1 MATSLVQLLKKY
13 KVEIPI
19 IQRDYAQGR
28 QHGNVPK
35 IRDGFLNRL
44 LEACQPNAEILELD
58 FVYGYIAE
66 GQVKEGTNQIFIP
79 LDGQQRLTTLFLL
92 HWFVAYKKNQ
102 LHEVGSILLNFS
114 YETRH
119 SSRVFCE
126 KLIADKI
133 LISKLTIGNNDVAS
147 EENKKTIGEHIAN
160 QSWYFSGWD
169 NDPTISSMLTMLDA
183 IEEKVQHL
191 SIDDLWSALWNDKA
205 QIVFHQLDMTKLNL
219 PDELYIKMNS
229 RGKPLTNFEYFK
241 SEFSKIVP
249 DSKKEEFNDKI
260 DKDWYD
266 LFWYQLFETKEQNGE
281 EIKDIAKF
289 VDESFLKFFRYITD
303 ILIARN
309 QLSISQSSFHDEIS
323 YFKHVYTTEGML
335 EKLFEIFEY
344 IKSVDFKD
352 YFAGCFYT
360 SENNQ
365 RENTTRLFFSSKS
378 TQLFNLCAA
387 NYDPSQRSNPFS
399 IGEQLLF
406 YAAIYGIVNGI
417 EDAQKPYRKIR
428 NLIANSE
435 DTVRKDN
442 MHNLLVSVEQVMEG
456 KALDKSSKFNSSQIR
471 NEEDKE
477 AYLLSNP
484 ESETLLYQVEDN
496 IILQGCTAIFDL
508 DDFFVSRA
516 NQFLKTFNE
525 SNPDFRSIKRAM
537 FSCGDYSQFYGSNKS
552 KTDKIRWGVWMH
564 YQLGANNQSQWRE
577 LFTPSNLRVGYANT
591 KSILNELLDK
601 LCVSN
606 LVTIIDNYLQAED
619 TIKDW
624 RYYYIKYKECRHM
637 PKGYSSW
644 IMDKK
649 YQYHSRMMNST
660 QLNGQNWSP
669 YLFCIHKKMQDKT
682 ALDNYDDSLV
692 VTNKHGISFS
702 IRNVNSWFEVNV
714 HSENKA
720 EIISRLAEIEDFELI
735 KTEEKTELRYLI
747 KQNDDYIDL
756 EDRVEKG
763 KQLVEIACDFQS
775 NN

>member
-1 MATSLVQLLKKY
+1 MATSLLQLLKKY

-44 LEACQPNAEILELD
+44 LEACKPNAEILELD
-58 FVYGYIAE
+58 FVYGYIE
-66 GQVKEGTNQIFIP
+66 EGTNQIFIP

-92 HWFVAYKKNQ
+92 HWFVAYKKNL
-102 LHEVGSILLNFS
+102 LHEVGSVLLNFS

-126 KLIADKI
+126 KLITDKI
-133 LISKLTIGNNDVAS
+133 LIPELSIGKDGVAP

-183 IEEKVQHL
+183 IEEKAQNKSV
-191 SIDDLWSALWNDKA
+191 DDLWSALWDDNA

-249 DSKKEEFNDKI
+249 DNKKEEFNDKI

-303 ILIARN
+303 IFIARQ
-309 QLSISQSSFHDEIS
+309 QLSINQSSFPDEIS
-323 YFKHVYTTEGML
+323 YFKHVYTTGGML
-335 EKLFEIFEY
+335 ENLFEIFEH
-344 IKSVDFKD
+344 IKGVDFKD

-360 SENNQ
+360 GENNQ
-365 RENTTRLFFSSKS
+365 GENAIRLFFSSKS
-378 TQLFNLCAA
+378 TQLFNLCSA

-406 YAAIYGIVNGI
+406 YAAIYGIVNGV
-417 EDAQKPYRKIR
+417 EEAQKTYRKIR

-456 KALDKSSKFNSSQIR
+456 KPLDKTSKFNSSQIR

-477 AYLLSNP
+477 AYLRSHP
-484 ESETLLYQVEDN
+484 ESETCLYQLEDN
-496 IILQGCTAIFDL
+496 SILQGCTTIFDL
-508 DDFFVSRA
+508 DDLFVSRA
-516 NQFLKTFNE
+516 QQFLKTFNE
-525 SNPDFRSIKRAM
+525 SNPDYRSIKRAM
-537 FSCGDYSQFYGSNKS
+537 FSCGDYSQFYGSSKS

-606 LVTIIDNYLQAED
+606 LETIIDNYLQSED

-669 YLFCIHKKMQDKT
+669 YLFCIHKKTQERT
-682 ALDNYDDSLV
+682 SLENYDNSLIV
-692 VTNKHGISFS
+692 FNEHGNSFS
-702 IRNVNSWFEVNV
+702 IRNYNSWYVV
-714 HSENKA
+714 KVLSEN
-720 EIISRLAEIEDFELI
+720 EEELNNGLTTNDDFELFEQNGT
-735 KTEEKTELRYLI
+735 KELRYAI
-747 KQNDDYIDL
+747 NQNADYIDL

-763 KQLVEIACDFQS
+763 LKLVEMLLDYQS
-775 NN
+775 KSLSE

>member
-58 FVYGYIAE
+58 FVYGYIAQ
-66 GQVKEGTNQIFIP
+66 GHVKEGTNQIFVP

-92 HWFVAYKKNQ
+92 HWFAAYKNNL
-102 LHEVGSILLNFS
+102 LHEVGSVLLNFS

-126 KLIADKI
+126 KLITDKI
-133 LISKLTIGNNDVAS
+133 LIPERSISNNDVAS

-183 IEEKVQHL
+183 IEEKVQNI
-191 SIDDLWSALWNDKA
+191 SIDDLCGALWNDNA

-335 EKLFEIFEY
+335 EKLFEIFEH

-352 YFAGCFYT
+352 YFASCFYIG
-360 SENNQ
+360 ENNQ
-365 RENTTRLFFSSKS
+365 RENATRLFFSSKS
-378 TQLFNLCAA
+378 TQLFNLCSA

-406 YAAIYGIVNGI
+406 YAAMFGIVNGI
-417 EDAQKPYRKIR
+417 EDAHKPYRKIR

-442 MHNLLVSVEQVMEG
+442 MHNLLVSVEQVMER
-456 KALDKSSKFNSSQIR
+456 KPLDNTSKFNSSQIR

-477 AYLLSNP
+477 AYLLSHP
-484 ESETLLYQVEDN
+484 EAETLLYQLEDN

-508 DDFFVSRA
+508 DDSFVSRA

-525 SNPDFRSIKRAM
+525 SKPDYRNIKRAM
-537 FSCGDYSQFYGSNKS
+537 YSCGDYSQFYGSSKS

-591 KSILNELLDK
+591 KSILNKLLDK
-601 LCVSN
+601 LCISN
-606 LVTIIDNYLQAED
+606 LETIIDNYLQAED

-682 ALDNYDDSLV
+682 ALENYDDSLV
-692 VTNKHGISFS
+692 VTNKHGISFRV
-702 IRNVNSWFEVNV
+702 RNVNSWFEVKV
-714 HSENKA
+714 HSENK
-720 EIISRLAEIEDFELI
+720 EKIISRLAEIEDFEQI
-735 KTEEKTELRYLI
+735 KTEEKTELRFLI
-747 KQNDDYIDL
+747 KQNDDIVDI
-756 EDRVEKG
+756 EDRTEKG
-763 KQLVEIACDFQS
+763 MQLVETLH
-775 NN
+775 NY